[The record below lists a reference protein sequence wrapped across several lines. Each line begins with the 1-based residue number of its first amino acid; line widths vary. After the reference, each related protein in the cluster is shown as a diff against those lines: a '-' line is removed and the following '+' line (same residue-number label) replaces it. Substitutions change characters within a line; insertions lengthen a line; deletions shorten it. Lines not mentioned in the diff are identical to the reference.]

1 MVTPTPS
8 VIPASTMSPS
18 TNQAATCP
26 PSAHCSRTSAT
37 SQWLSHTLHPL
48 ASPADAAAPSQ
59 RSNKTLTTAL
69 KLLLAKQRLTHPL
82 PLAASTTAGTARRSN
97 GRGHIHTVGDAC
109 FHHESLSKSDSTCP
123 PSAPCSRR
131 ARRPYD
137 SLTLLTHPSPLAA
150 SVTAGTVRGSSNHGH
165 TYTFG
170 NTCVHDES
178 LNKIGQYMSAQ
189 CTLLPDKPDVP
200 ATLSHFAPSRESCGH
215 RSTTSAFP
223 TPRPLCTSCYLPNTH
238 SHVPCLLQP
247 HY

>member
-1 MVTPTPS
+1 
-8 VIPASTMSPS
+8 MSPS

-26 PSAHCSRTSAT
+26 PSAHCSRTSPT
-37 SQWLSHTLHPL
+37 SQWLFHTLHPL

-97 GRGHIHTVGDAC
+97 NCGYIHTVGDAC

-137 SLTLLTHPSPLAA
+137 SLTLPTHPLPLAA
-150 SVTAGTVRGSSNHGH
+150 SVMASTVRGSSNHGH
-165 TYTFG
+165 TYTCG
-170 NTCVHDES
+170 NIRVHDES
-178 LNKIGQYMSAQ
+178 LNKSDST
-189 CTLLPDKPDVP
+189 CPLSEPCSLTSLTSLR
-200 ATLSHFAPSRESCGH
+200 LSHTLHPLASPADAAAPPRRSR
-215 RSTTSAFP
+215 
-223 TPRPLCTSCYLPNTH
+223 TH
-238 SHVPCLLQP
+238 
-247 HY
+247 